1 MSKSNCDPHK
11 RFAAALLLR
20 AAKDASNTRSTQ
32 AERAE
37 ALCWLT
43 ESVDAADFLDGL
55 DIAHDVAR
63 TWARGTLWQEK
74 TL

>member
-1 MSKSNCDPHK
+1 MSRSCDPHR

-20 AAKDASNTRSTQ
+20 AAKDARNTRSTQ

-37 ALCWLT
+37 ALTWLR

-55 DIAHDVAR
+55 DIAPDVAR

-74 TL
+74 TP